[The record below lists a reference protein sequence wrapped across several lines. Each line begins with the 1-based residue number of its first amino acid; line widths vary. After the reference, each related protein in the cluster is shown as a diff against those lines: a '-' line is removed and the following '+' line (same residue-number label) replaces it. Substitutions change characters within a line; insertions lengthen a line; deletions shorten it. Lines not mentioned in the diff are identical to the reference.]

1 MSFKVIYQGAV
12 IAVEVESAKA
22 AFKTDGKAVALK
34 IYDKEYLVDNKG
46 VVVDVPEFYVAK

>member
-1 MSFKVIYQGAV
+1 VIYQGAV